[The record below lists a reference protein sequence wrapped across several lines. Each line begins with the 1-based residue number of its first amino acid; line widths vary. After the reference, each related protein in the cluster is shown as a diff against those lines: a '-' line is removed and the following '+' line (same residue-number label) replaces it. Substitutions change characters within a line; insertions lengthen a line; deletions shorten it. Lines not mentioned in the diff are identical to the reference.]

1 MSLTP
6 SKQAAELVEERNTAK
21 DLRQQLP
28 DLRRQVST
36 TNHIIEA
43 KEDYILDLQ
52 DELGNMEK
60 ELKGVTGNLIRKT
73 EYSDVQENKVISLTE
88 VVTTL
93 EIEKTQ
99 AKAEAG
105 KTKAELIEAQL
116 LLVDKEIKLAQKS
129 RQVHGL
135 LESSEGKFE
144 EIRKLK
150 KQVSLSLKVPQSTLS
165 MDIEDEIKL
174 EEMQCMSTEKAGYT
188 EEDEHKVDEEV
199 FKHHTIMTK
208 NSKAGKKKWV
218 PVSGVRMSDERRRC
232 TSSCLLRV
240 LGRMGP
246 AQRGGERL
254 VPLAGLQD
262 YTRERIVKEG
272 IIHDVV
278 AGVRLVTEGAKTEKV
293 FAIRARTRKCKG
305 VRISYQEKVA
315 EITDYKLQV

>member
-1 MSLTP
+1 
-6 SKQAAELVEERNTAK
+6 
-21 DLRQQLP
+21 
-28 DLRRQVST
+28 
-36 TNHIIEA
+36 
-43 KEDYILDLQ
+43 
-52 DELGNMEK
+52 
-60 ELKGVTGNLIRKT
+60 
-73 EYSDVQENKVISLTE
+73 
-88 VVTTL
+88 
-93 EIEKTQ
+93 
-99 AKAEAG
+99 
-105 KTKAELIEAQL
+105 
-116 LLVDKEIKLAQKS
+116 
-129 RQVHGL
+129 
-135 LESSEGKFE
+135 
-144 EIRKLK
+144 
-150 KQVSLSLKVPQSTLS
+150 

-208 NSKAGKKKWV
+208 NSKAAKKKWV

-262 YTRERIVKEG
+262 YTRERILKEG

-278 AGVRLVTEGAKTEKV
+278 AGVRLVTEGAKREKV
-293 FAIRARTRKCKG
+293 FALRARTRKCKG

-315 EITDYKLQV
+315 EIIDYKLQV